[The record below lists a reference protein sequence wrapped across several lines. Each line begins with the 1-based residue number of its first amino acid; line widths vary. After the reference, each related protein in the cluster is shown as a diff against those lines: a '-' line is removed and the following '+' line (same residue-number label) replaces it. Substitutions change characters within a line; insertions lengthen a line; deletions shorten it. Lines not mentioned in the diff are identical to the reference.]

1 MRKVLFIVNHDL
13 VIYNFRKE
21 LVIKLIELN
30 YEVYICCPNG
40 DKIDKLISYGAKH
53 ISADVDRHGK
63 NIFLDLKLLLLYY
76 KIIKKIKPDVVLT
89 YTIKPNIYGGLV
101 SRFTKTPYIT
111 TITGLG
117 KSFQGGK
124 LSKLFYI
131 TLYKISLKKSR
142 RIYLQNSNNYS
153 VFYQNK
159 INSSNLKLIPGSGVN
174 IDAFKYR
181 KPTNNSIRNFVFS
194 SRVMKD
200 KGIIEF
206 LKAAETIKKRY
217 SNVEFHVCGFIDED
231 LDNLINEYVDK
242 KIIIY
247 HGFVSNMIEFMS
259 KMDCLVHPSYHEG
272 MANVILEA
280 AAMGMFV
287 IASNIPGCKEA
298 IDDGK
303 NGYLFEV
310 KNVDMLI
317 DKIEKY
323 LDIPNDVI
331 EKMSVYGRNKMEK
344 EFDRSIIVRDYMY
357 TIDNIIKEDK

>member
-1 MRKVLFIVNHDL
+1 MKKILFLVNHDIT
-13 VIYNFRKE
+13 IYNFRKE
-21 LVIKLIELN
+21 LVFELLSKN
-30 YEVYICCPNG
+30 FEIYICCPQG
-40 DKIDKLISYGAKH
+40 DKINKLKDIGVKH
-53 ISADVDRHGK
+53 IEINVDRHGK
-63 NIFLDLKLLLLYY
+63 NIFRDFMLVKDYLKIL
-76 KIIKKIKPDVVLT
+76 KKIKPDVVLT
-89 YTIKPNIYGGLV
+89 YTIKPNIYGGIV
-101 SRFTKTPYIT
+101 SRITNTPYIT

-124 LSKLFYI
+124 LSRLFYL
-131 TLYKISLKKSR
+131 TLYKLSLKKSKK
-142 RIYLQNSNNYS
+142 IFVQNSHNYS
-153 VFYQNK
+153 VFYDNK
-159 INSSNLKLIPGSGVN
+159 INKYNLQLIPGSGVN
-174 IDAFKYR
+174 VDIFKYT
-181 KPTNNSIRNFVFS
+181 KPNDNCIRNFVFS

-231 LDNLINEYVDK
+231 LDDLINEYVDK